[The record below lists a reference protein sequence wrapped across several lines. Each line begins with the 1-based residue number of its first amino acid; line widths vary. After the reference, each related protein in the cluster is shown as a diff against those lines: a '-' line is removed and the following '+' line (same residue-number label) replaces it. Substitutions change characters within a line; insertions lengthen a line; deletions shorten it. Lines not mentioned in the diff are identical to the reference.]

1 VDDAHFHQVAVLFG
15 LGVEAELGLVRFQH
29 LADHDR
35 AFDARVFRDLTDR
48 SLQGAADDVDAGVLI
63 GVVALQTVQHL
74 GGLQQGHA
82 AARDDAFIG
91 SGAGRVQGVVD
102 AVLLFLH
109 FDFGRAADAQDGDA
123 AGQLGQTLLQFFLVV
138 VRGGVLD
145 LTLDLRD
152 AGFDALFLAGAFD
165 EGGVVLGDRDL
176 LGLAEHV
183 ERDRLKLDAEVFRD
197 DLAARQ
203 DGDVF
208 QHGLAAVAEAR
219 SLDGGDAQ
227 AAAQLVDHQGGQGF
241 AFDVLGDDQQGTARL
256 NHGFQHRQ
264 HGLQRGQLLL
274 VEQDERL
281 FEGDL
286 HLVRVGDEI
295 GRQVAAVELHA
306 FDDVDGGFGGLGFF
320 NRDDAFV
327 ADLGHGLGAQVAD
340 FSVAVG
346 RGGAALGDFS
356 VAVGRDGADL
366 GDFRVV
372 GDRLGVR
379 LDLFQHRFDS
389 LVDAALQ
396 VHRVHAGGHGLQ
408 AFLND
413 GLGQDGGGGGAV
425 ARLVVRLGSDF

>member
-1 VDDAHFHQVAVLFG
+1 RWTSLEVHAAHTAHAAHVGGAGRGRLGRVGDGGFGRDHDARDRAGRGQGRADDLGRVDDAHFHQVAVLFG
-15 LGVEAELGLVRFQH
+15 LGVEAEVGLVRLQH

-48 SLQGAADDVDAGVLI
+48 SLQGATDDVDAGGLV
-63 GVVALQTVQHL
+63 GVVDLQRGQHL

-82 AARDDAFIG
+82 AARDDAFVG
-91 SGAGRVQGVVD
+91 SGSGCVQGVVD
-102 AVLLFLH
+102 AVLLLL
-109 FDFGRAADAQDGDA
+109 DLDLGRAADAQDGDA
-123 AGQLGQTLLQFFLVV
+123 AGQLGQALLQLLTVV

-145 LTLDLRD
+145 LTLDLAD
-152 AGFDALFLAGAFD
+152 AGFDAVLLASAFD
-165 EGGVVLGDRDL
+165 DGGVVLGDLDL

-241 AFDVLGDDQQGTARL
+241 AFDVLGDDQQGTTRL

-264 HGLQRGQLLL
+264 HRLQRGQLLL

-281 FEGDL
+281 LEDGL
-286 HLVRVGDEI
+286 HLVRVGDEV

-306 FDDVDGGFGGLGFF
+306 LDDVDGGFGGLGFF
-320 NRDDAFV
+320 DGDDAFV
-327 ADLGHGLGAQVAD
+327 ADLGHGLGDQVA
-340 FSVAVG
+340 
-346 RGGAALGDFS
+346 DFS

-366 GDFRVV
+366 
-372 GDRLGVR
+372 
-379 LDLFQHRFDS
+379 
-389 LVDAALQ
+389 
-396 VHRVHAGGHGLQ
+396 
-408 AFLND
+408 
-413 GLGQDGGGGGAV
+413 
-425 ARLVVRLGSDF
+425 

>member
-1 VDDAHFHQVAVLFG
+1 
-15 LGVEAELGLVRFQH
+15 
-29 LADHDR
+29 
-35 AFDARVFRDLTDR
+35 
-48 SLQGAADDVDAGVLI
+48 S
-63 GVVALQTVQHL
+63 
-74 GGLQQGHA
+74 
-82 AARDDAFIG
+82 G
-91 SGAGRVQGVVD
+91 SGCVQGVVD
-102 AVLLFLH
+102 AVLLLL
-109 FDFGRAADAQDGDA
+109 DLDLGRAADAQDGDA
-123 AGQLGQTLLQFFLVV
+123 AGQLGQALLQLLTVV

-145 LTLDLRD
+145 LTLDLAD
-152 AGFDALFLAGAFD
+152 AGFDAVLLASAFD
-165 EGGVVLGDRDL
+165 DGGVVLGDLDL

-241 AFDVLGDDQQGTARL
+241 AFDVLGDDQQGTTRL

-264 HGLQRGQLLL
+264 HRLQRGQLLL
-274 VEQDERL
+274 VEQDEGL
-281 FEGDL
+281 FEDGL
-286 HLVRVGDEI
+286 HLVRVGDEVR
-295 GRQVAAVELHA
+295 RQVAAVELHA
-306 FDDVDGGFGGLGFF
+306 FDDVDGGFGGLGFLDG
-320 NRDDAFV
+320 DDAFV
-327 ADLGHGLGAQVAD
+327 ADLGHGLGDQVA
-340 FSVAVG
+340 
-346 RGGAALGDFS
+346 DFS

-372 GDRLGVR
+372 RDRLGGR

-408 AFLND
+408 AFLDD

-425 ARLVVRLGSDF
+425 ARLVVRLGGDFADHLGAHVLEGVFQLDFLGHRDAVLGRARGAERLLDHDVAALRPQGHLDGVSQDVDALQHL